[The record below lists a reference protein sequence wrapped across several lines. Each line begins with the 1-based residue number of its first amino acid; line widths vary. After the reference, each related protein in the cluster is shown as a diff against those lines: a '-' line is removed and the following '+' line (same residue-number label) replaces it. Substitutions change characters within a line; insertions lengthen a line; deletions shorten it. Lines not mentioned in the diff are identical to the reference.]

1 MRVTPLVA
9 AALALL
15 AAAARPHAAQ
25 QDSGTLEP
33 GRVVAAALA
42 PEGEV
47 SFLIEATAGDALR
60 VRVDER
66 GLDVVVSVTAPG
78 GQRVLTT
85 NTSERTF
92 GSEVAAFVASA
103 SGTHRVIVTP
113 ADRARP
119 GGRVSVHLVSRRP
132 ATAADQTVVAAMRTF
147 DEARQRWAAAAPV
160 AQGEARSAYLAALD
174 SVRQQFAAASDAW
187 GEARVLLEWSIAAG
201 NGQRWEGVEA
211 AMQRALTLWPSLD
224 DPFTT
229 AVALNFEGMRLGAAG
244 RPSDAAAVFR
254 RALDLSRANG
264 DGATASLA
272 ANNLGITADTLGD
285 AEGAYDLYQEALTL
299 RREAGRGI
307 AEGSVLTNLALLA
320 ERLGDTATAA
330 ATYERALEVVTAAN
344 QRTTARVI
352 TNNLANLRRRLG
364 DIEGALAL
372 HRRSLDL
379 ARALGLQAGEAQAL
393 NGIGTDLYEA
403 GRFAEA
409 ETAQRESLALRR
421 SAGDTTGIAATLQNL
436 GETLTALGRREEAL
450 GVLQESRTL
459 RERNEDVRSLPGVW
473 RAIAEAER
481 AEGRTAAA
489 LTAAETSLSLVES
502 LRDRLTAPGLRA
514 SFVAREHAKYELYV
528 DLLMDTFAQSGDAT
542 FERRAFEAADR
553 ARARVLIDALWSS
566 RVDIR
571 EGIAPDLLRT
581 EQALQQR
588 VADAGTALSR
598 AMASAAAARTVAK
611 AREAVAAASRELELH
626 QSRLLR
632 ESPAYAALVRPQP
645 VPLDTVQ
652 RELLDDGTVLLEFAV
667 GTTRSW
673 LWVVGRDTFESH
685 ALPGRDRLEP
695 AVRAL
700 RAHYEA
706 RLPRPGEP
714 AAAAARR
721 VAAADLALPAAGATL
736 SDMLLGPVA
745 TRLTGSWRT
754 KRLAVVAGDVLD
766 YVSLAALPVP
776 GTQRPLVDDH
786 EIVALPSASALRA
799 VRSQARARAGAPPR
813 VAIVADP
820 VFEAADPRLTT
831 SQRRPAAGAPT
842 RPPLS
847 SPLARAVR
855 GLTADGPL
863 DAGLSRLT
871 FSRLEAA
878 AIERL
883 LPAPQVQVAT
893 GFAASRDAVT
903 SEALGRADIV
913 HLATHG
919 LVSTQQPSLTGLVVS
934 LFDPRGR
941 PRDGFIRLSDVYNLR
956 LSADLVVLSACQ
968 TALGKEIR
976 GEGLIGLTRG
986 FMYAGARR
994 VVASLWA
1001 VDDSATAELMTRFY
1015 RGLLRDRLP
1024 AAAALRA
1031 AQRELASH
1039 PQWAAPYFWAGFVL
1053 QGDWR

>member
-15 AAAARPHAAQ
+15 AATARPHAARQ
-25 QDSGTLEP
+25 ATSTLEP
-33 GRVVAAALA
+33 GRTIATELPADGELSYLVDAA
-42 PEGEV
+42 
-47 SFLIEATAGDALR
+47 AGDALR

-103 SGTHRVIVTP
+103 SGTHRVIVIP

-119 GGRVSVHLVSRRP
+119 GGRVSVHLVTRRP
-132 ATAADQTVVAAMRTF
+132 ATAADHAFVAAMRAF
-147 DEARQRWAAAAPV
+147 DEARQRWAAAAPA
-160 AQGEARSAYLAALD
+160 AQGEARSAYLSALD
-174 SVRQQFAAASDAW
+174 DVRRQFAAAGDTW
-187 GEARVLLEWSIAAG
+187 GEARVLLDWSITAG
-201 NGQRWEGVEA
+201 NGQRWEGVET
-211 AMQRALTLWPSLD
+211 AMQRALTLWPALD

-244 RPSDAAAVFR
+244 RPSEAAAVFR

-285 AEGAYDLYQEALTL
+285 AEGAYDLYQEALAL

-307 AEGSVLTNLALLA
+307 AEGSVLTNIALLA

-344 QRTTARVI
+344 QRTTARII
-352 TNNLANLRRRLG
+352 TNNLANLRRRTG

-372 HRRSLDL
+372 HRQSLDL
-379 ARALGLQAGEAQAL
+379 ARALGLKAGEAQAL

-421 SAGDTTGIAATLQNL
+421 AAGDTTGIAATLQNL

-450 GVLQESRTL
+450 EALQESRAL
-459 RERNEDVRSLPGVW
+459 RERHEDVRSLPGVW

-481 AEGRTAAA
+481 ADGRDEAA
-489 LTAAETSLSLVES
+489 LAAAETSLALVER

-514 SFVAREHAKYELYV
+514 SFVAREHSKYELHI
-528 DLLMDTFAQSGDAT
+528 DLLMDAFLRSGDTT

-566 RVDIR
+566 RVDVR
-571 EGIAPDLLRT
+571 EGVTPELLRT

-598 AMASAAAARTVAK
+598 AMTSNAGAERVAGARAAL
-611 AREAVAAASRELELH
+611 EAASRELDLH
-626 QSRLLR
+626 QARLLR

-645 VPLDTVQ
+645 LPLDTVQ
-652 RELLDDGTVLLEFAV
+652 QELLDDGTVLLEFAI
-667 GTTRSW
+667 GESRSW
-673 LWVVGRDTFESH
+673 LYVVSRESFESH
-685 ALPGRDRLEP
+685 ALPGRDAIET
-695 AVRAL
+695 AVRTL
-700 RAHYEA
+700 RGHYEA
-706 RLPRPGEP
+706 RVPRPGEP
-714 AAAAARR
+714 ATATARR
-721 VAAADLALPAAGATL
+721 VAAADAALPAAGAAL
-736 SDMLLGPVA
+736 SDMLLGPLA
-745 TRLTGSWRT
+745 SRLQGAWRA
-754 KRLAVVAGDVLD
+754 KRLAVVASESLE
-766 YVSLAALPVP
+766 YLSLAALPAP
-776 GTQRPLVDDH
+776 GSPRPLVHDH
-786 EIVALPSASALRA
+786 EIVSLPSASALRA
-799 VRSQARARAGAPPR
+799 VRARAQVSDRQSPR
-813 VAIVADP
+813 MAIVADP
-820 VFEAADPRLTT
+820 VFDAGDPRVLRP
-831 SQRRPAAGAPT
+831 QRRAAAAPA
-842 RPPLS
+842 PPRS
-847 SPLARAVR
+847 TPLARAVR
-855 GLTADGPL
+855 GLSPDDTLGRPL
-863 DAGLSRLT
+863 PRLT
-871 FSRLEAA
+871 FSRLEAT
-878 AIERL
+878 AIARL
-883 LPAPQVQVAT
+883 LPSAQVQVAT
-893 GFAASRDAVT
+893 GFAASREAVT
-903 SEALGRADIV
+903 SEALGTADIV

-919 LVSTQQPSLTGLVVS
+919 LVSTEQPSLTGLVVS
-934 LFDPRGR
+934 LLDARGR

-956 LSADLVVLSACQ
+956 LTADLVVLSACH

-1015 RGLLRDRLP
+1015 RRLLRDRLP

-1053 QGDWR
+1053 QGDWQ